1 MIKLNYTIVLKSDAE
16 ISTGFGSSLLDA
28 IAPRNL
34 KGNFVIP
41 ASHVKG
47 LLRQSLLDVMEL
59 LPEQARAACNKM
71 LGSAGESADVGGLL
85 ALTEAVSDKKESV
98 VISRTS
104 INEYGTAKKG
114 SLRTTEAVPVGT

>member
-47 LLRQSLLDVMEL
+47 LLRQSLLH
-59 LPEQARAACNKM
+59 
-71 LGSAGESADVGGLL
+71 
-85 ALTEAVSDKKESV
+85 
-98 VISRTS
+98 SR
-104 INEYGTAKKG
+104 I
-114 SLRTTEAVPVGT
+114 RR